1 MQFKINTFGDGIFL
15 FNYIPRLFKQRL
27 KSYYAQGKFYKVE
40 KYLSKI
46 KLGYSIIEVLEDI
59 ADNMFIAKTPK
70 GVIYRVDTNKFF
82 RDTPYT
88 LSQLVH
94 LIDEGN
100 MEVKGTHLIQKIIN
114 EISYYQE
121 YYLDTYLVSRRK

>member
-1 MQFKINTFGDGIFL
+1 MQFRITTFGDGIFL
-15 FNYIPRLFKQRL
+15 FNYIPRVFKRRL
-27 KSYYAQGKFYKVE
+27 KSFYAQGKFAKVE
-40 KYLSKI
+40 KYLERI
-46 KLGYSIIEVLEDI
+46 KLGYNIIEVLEDI

-70 GVIYRVDTNKFF
+70 GIVYRVDTNKFF

-100 MEVKGTHLIQKIIN
+100 LEVKGTHIIQQVIN
-114 EISYYQE
+114 EISYYQD
-121 YYLDTYLVSRRK
+121 YYLDTYLVSRR